1 MDVGKGQ
8 GLRPPRMFGHFDLSE
23 FVRSRGT
30 SNFWVKMTFLLS
42 CEGLIVCAKGKVTHE
57 RDDNE
62 VEDEERDMRNDSGG
76 PDTRKG
82 PMERLE
88 KDREKG

>member
-42 CEGLIVCAKGKVTHE
+42 CEGLIV
-57 RDDNE
+57 
-62 VEDEERDMRNDSGG
+62 
-76 PDTRKG
+76 
-82 PMERLE
+82 
-88 KDREKG
+88 